1 MASADFDSLLKNIEI
16 EQRDPQPL
24 KESDVQ
30 ALVFKYLENR
40 DLDSH
45 PSLSG
50 IKAKSWGQIRFMKKQ
65 GIRKG
70 HPDLMIEEPAG
81 KYQIF
86 YLELKK
92 IGGKLDEYQIAWLKR
107 HIAKGHACSVSYG
120 YYDAYNM
127 GGEMRVRG
135 KKNTLAKLLLKHR
148 IDNDLKCEDMAKML
162 GMTKQQYNRY
172 EHSNALPLLYNIK
185 KLANVIN
192 VEEKEL
198 YKILMKT
205 DKKAIQTRCMS
216 VLGNRNINDDDL
228 LTIVMILQKYYKPK
242 ARKIIK
248 E

>member
-1 MASADFDSLLKNIEI
+1 
-16 EQRDPQPL
+16 
-24 KESDVQ
+24 
-30 ALVFKYLENR
+30 
-40 DLDSH
+40 
-45 PSLSG
+45 
-50 IKAKSWGQIRFMKKQ
+50 
-65 GIRKG
+65 
-70 HPDLMIEEPAG
+70 
-81 KYQIF
+81 
-86 YLELKK
+86 
-92 IGGKLDEYQIAWLKR
+92 
-107 HIAKGHACSVSYG
+107 
-120 YYDAYNM
+120 M

-135 KKNTLAKLLLKHR
+135 KKTTLAKLLLKHR

-228 LTIVMILQKYYKPK
+228 LKIVMILQEYYKPK